1 MTSRVVCAVVIAAAL
16 LFPGCRNEAPPSRT
30 TRAATTPAQTFVTI
44 ESPSMQ
50 FLPRQQEAAG
60 WLLEEDPLVFPAEQ
74 IPTYLSRDARHFQ
87 LYDVVD
93 LTVGSYRRVSGPG
106 FASVE
111 IFRFPDFVKAF
122 GAYSSRRAA
131 VVNYLDIGNES
142 FVGPHSIHIWRGPFY
157 VRIIGGGAAN
167 LIEPLKELA
176 STVAEVMPEASGK
189 PAVFNFL
196 PAAMRVVNSERFL
209 AEGAFGQPY
218 LANAFVATFAAG
230 DQQAEGLILPAPSK
244 KAAEAILAEYE
255 AFFASNGRLLDPIP
269 NLGEDNFTGEDRY
282 QGRTI
287 AFRIDRFVIA
297 FKGYGDRDKLT
308 ELAIATDQ
316 RILGTIRAQLQSAEK
331 RAEKAAIEGDD
342 TSRPGPSWA
351 PPGTD
356 Q

>member
-1 MTSRVVCAVVIAAAL
+1 
-16 LFPGCRNEAPPSRT
+16 
-30 TRAATTPAQTFVTI
+30 
-44 ESPSMQ
+44 MQ

-60 WLLEEDPLVFPAEQ
+60 WALEEDPLVFPAEQ
-74 IPTYLSRDARHFQ
+74 IPTYLARDARQFEQ
-87 LYDVVD
+87 YDVVD

-142 FVGPHSIHIWRGPFY
+142 YVGPHSIHIWRGPFY

-167 LIEPLKELA
+167 LIGSLKELA
-176 STVAEVMPEASGK
+176 ATVAEVMPEAPGK
-189 PAVFNFL
+189 PAVFDFL
-196 PAAMRVVNSERFL
+196 PSAMRVVNSERFL

-218 LANAFVATFAAG
+218 LANSFVATFAAG

-297 FKGYGDRDKLT
+297 FKGYGDRDRLT
-308 ELAIATDQ
+308 ELAIATNQ
-316 RILGTIRAQLQSAEK
+316 QILGTIRQQLQSAGNLLENGQ
-331 RAEKAAIEGDD
+331 REGDE
-342 TSRPGPSWA
+342 TSKPGPSWA
-351 PPGTD
+351 PPEKR